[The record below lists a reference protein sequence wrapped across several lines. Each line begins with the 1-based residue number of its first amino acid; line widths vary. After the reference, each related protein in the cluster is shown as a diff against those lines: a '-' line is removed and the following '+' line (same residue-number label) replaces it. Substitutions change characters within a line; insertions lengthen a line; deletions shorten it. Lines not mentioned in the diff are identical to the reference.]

1 MESYQTKDVVLTAE
15 YYQAQEIMENITK
28 MEMDDPI
35 AFAPNH
41 DPDTM
46 YFHQAVKQPDAQQF
60 VWAMKLKRD
69 IKTSQDNQLQ
79 SQAKCA

>member
-15 YYQAQEIMENITK
+15 YYQAQEIMENVIE

-35 AFAPNH
+35 AFVAKH

-46 YFHQAVKQPDAQQF
+46 YFHQVIKQPDAPQF
-60 VWAMKLKRD
+60 VEAIVKE
-69 IKTSQDNQLQ
+69 IN
-79 SQAKCA
+79 